1 MAKKIELFSMPD
13 SPALA
18 TQNDRYQQFF
28 LGNFFVG
35 QNNFDPTKKHDG
47 SHAANNK

>member
-18 TQNDRYQQFF
+18 TQNDGYQQFF
-28 LGNFFVG
+28 KEISSLDKTVLI
-35 QNNFDPTKKHDG
+35 QLKI
-47 SHAANNK
+47 